1 MIMPMMPREKLSTS
15 ISNPL
20 ATRPWTARSNC
31 LRTQAASGPMTMAP
45 RNMGVSLPTI
55 TPIVAK
61 APMTAPRC
69 PWTIRPPV

>member
-1 MIMPMMPREKLSTS
+1 
-15 ISNPL
+15 
-20 ATRPWTARSNC
+20 
-31 LRTQAASGPMTMAP
+31 MTMAP